1 MHVVVNRSTISLDV
15 LKGIIVGLKIPKGLK
30 NSLLSKLENV
40 LHSLDHHK
48 IKAAIHQLRAF
59 INFVEAQRGKK
70 LSREEAK
77 ELMSTARSIIV
88 SLKNM

>member
-1 MHVVVNRSTISLDV
+1 VNRSAVSLDA
-15 LKGIIVGLKIPKGLK
+15 LIGIIISLKIPKGLK
-30 NSLLSKLENV
+30 NSLFSKLENV
-40 LHSLDHHK
+40 LHSLENYK
-48 IKAAIHQLRAF
+48 IKAAIYQLRAF